1 MIFFPFFGGWITF
14 KTIVYLQ
21 QMANSLKKTWK
32 IEKKYNAGDHHSSI
46 INISVSLCSTLS
58 RKTKQ
63 KAIGRKKPTYQSI
76 PLKHLLGVKL
86 SDVKENSRL

>member
-1 MIFFPFFGGWITF
+1 M
-14 KTIVYLQ
+14 
-21 QMANSLKKTWK
+21 
-32 IEKKYNAGDHHSSI
+32 KYNAGAHNSS

-63 KAIGRKKPTYQSI
+63 KAIGRKKPAYQFK

-86 SDVKENSRL
+86 SDVKENSWLQRAPLQCWFWCLLYV